1 MWNEIKDDGAL
12 REFML
17 AVGGFHDGCVKEIK
31 YVSGAYVDADLH
43 MRPLNSSRTLNV
55 IIQRQSSEYPLI
67 ELEFGG
73 LKRLDLCPLDEEWT
87 CEISC
92 ASMLFKDGY
101 VYWCDCEGFDPTE
114 ERNGGN
120 TVICAKT
127 LRWRS
132 IGSRM
137 GDGDFYRAAE

>member
-1 MWNEIKDDGAL
+1 MRAKPTKPTAERRRISISTAAG
-12 REFML
+12 RR
-17 AVGGFHDGCVKEIK
+17 
-31 YVSGAYVDADLH
+31 DA
-43 MRPLNSSRTLNV
+43 P
-55 IIQRQSSEYPLI
+55 ELI

>member
-1 MWNEIKDDGAL
+1 
-12 REFML
+12 
-17 AVGGFHDGCVKEIK
+17 
-31 YVSGAYVDADLH
+31 
-43 MRPLNSSRTLNV
+43 
-55 IIQRQSSEYPLI
+55 
-67 ELEFGG
+67 
-73 LKRLDLCPLDEEWT
+73 
-87 CEISC
+87 
-92 ASMLFKDGY
+92 MLFKDGY